1 MARDRILLEKIP
13 ALTFY
18 AGEETVARRTD
29 PIPQLTCIGKPC
41 KIYQPE
47 VVRCT
52 NIGGTGTEVEWK
64 VRWEQDGTSEAD
76 TDRVYYSVRRICR
89 RL

>member
-18 AGEETVARRTD
+18 AGEDTVARRSD

-64 VRWEQDGTSEAD
+64 VRRGAWGTG
-76 TDRVYYSVRRICR
+76 
-89 RL
+89 